1 MAKYVVLDS
10 KTETFEPSY
19 KLPIVNLLAAL
30 VCSIAFMQK
39 VFPSVDGVK
48 SLLIGAM
55 FIIVYYC
62 VCLIPICSIVP
73 AVVSGI
79 IYAVM
84 FWALAD
90 KIGSD
95 VIRFIVKAFML
106 IIDVFI
112 EFMVIVNSTL
122 RWLQYKFPAKPRSRV
137 INDNK

>member
-39 VFPSVDGVK
+39 VFPSVDGMK
-48 SLLIGAM
+48 SLLMGVV
-55 FIIVYYC
+55 FIIIYYC
-62 VCLIPICSIVP
+62 VCLIPLCSIVP

-84 FWALAD
+84 FLALAD

-95 VIRFIVKAFML
+95 VIRFIVKALIL

-122 RWLQYKFPAKPRSRV
+122 RWLQYKFPVKPKVRV
-137 INDNK
+137 LSDKD